1 MGLVTCGGLAS
12 TSGGS
17 GNIRFML
24 RRLGYAPELGDP
36 LESSGK
42 LPFILRK
49 SVVELGSI
57 ETQCLYSKQWDTWTG
72 LQGNSYDYERIAFDS
87 TSRGLRGWK
96 WIVNVLRRYFS
107 RFDQGKYFISSFFM
121 SPIFFFLYFSTA
133 LELSTTVQVTR
144 ALMSKTSCPH
154 EPVVKK
160 QRLNGLRVVD
170 VQFTLS
176 YREFLFHY
184 DINSA

>member
-1 MGLVTCGGLAS
+1 
-12 TSGGS
+12 
-17 GNIRFML
+17 ML

-87 TSRGLRGWK
+87 TSRGLRGLK

-107 RFDQGKYFISSFFM
+107 RFDQGKYFISSFFYVSHFLFPLFSNSLGAQHDSAGNPCADVKNIM
-121 SPIFFFLYFSTA
+121 S
-133 LELSTTVQVTR
+133 TR
-144 ALMSKTSCPH
+144 ASGKETAFEWSSCSRRSIH
-154 EPVVKK
+154 A
-160 QRLNGLRVVD
+160 
-170 VQFTLS
+170 FLS
-176 YREFLFHY
+176 WVLIPLWY
-184 DINSA
+184 

>member
-1 MGLVTCGGLAS
+1 MSELHLTLHPGVYEGESELLVFFVV
-12 TSGGS
+12 TSHVLTKV
-17 GNIRFML
+17 NILFL
-24 RRLGYAPELGDP
+24 HV
-36 LESSGK
+36 S
-42 LPFILRK
+42 
-49 SVVELGSI
+49 
-57 ETQCLYSKQWDTWTG
+57 CL
-72 LQGNSYDYERIAFDS
+72 
-87 TSRGLRGWK
+87 
-96 WIVNVLRRYFS
+96 
-107 RFDQGKYFISSFFM
+107 SF
-121 SPIFFFLYFSTA
+121 FFFLYFSTA

-184 DINSA
+184 DINSAQQFFDHLNHIICDMLARDIL